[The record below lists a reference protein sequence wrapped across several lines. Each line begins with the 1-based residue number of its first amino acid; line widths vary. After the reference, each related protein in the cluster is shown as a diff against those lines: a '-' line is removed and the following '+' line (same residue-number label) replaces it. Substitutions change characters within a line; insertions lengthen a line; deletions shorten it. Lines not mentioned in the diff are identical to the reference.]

1 MPPLTSLIVLLVV
14 VLQCIFALPPPAF
27 PSPPPDFTKLTVLE
41 TIHPI
46 PEPWVY
52 VEPAPA
58 EQVIAVSI
66 GFKLPNILD
75 FERQFMDIS
84 TPGSPT
90 YGQFLSAEQIFALL
104 DPAKDVVDLVITW
117 LKLANIKV
125 THDHQ
130 WLTLELTVGQLNM
143 LLQAQYN
150 VYRHS
155 TTGVTIIRTESYSI
169 PSVLVPAID
178 VVLPGTSFDG
188 DLSHGPTSAAPTP
201 SEPLAKRFVKRA
213 TCNDQVTPSCLH
225 ALYGIPTNRATQPK
239 NVIAVPGFVNEFA
252 NEADLGTFL
261 AKFRPDLNPRPKFTV
276 QLIDGGQNPQDPD
289 KAGIEANL
297 DIQYTVGLA
306 NGAPTNFIS
315 SGISNMNGF
324 INMANSLL
332 YQEVPPSVLSIS
344 YGFNENQ
351 QTERDLHQFRADLP
365 RKLSWVTAV
374 GATKGQPEV
383 GAELSAGGFSN
394 IFPTATYQADA
405 VAGYRSRLGSV
416 NQGRYNPKGRAYP
429 DISAQGVNIAIVL
442 KGAEVLVEGTSASA
456 PIVASIVALLNDK
469 LISKNGKPLGFLN
482 PLLYSHPGIF
492 NDITAGNNPSCG
504 TNGFPATAGWDPVTG
519 LGTPNFPRFA
529 QNIDV
534 V

>member
-1 MPPLTSLIVLLVV
+1 M
-14 VLQCIFALPPPAF
+14 
-27 PSPPPDFTKLTVLE
+27 
-41 TIHPI
+41 
-46 PEPWVY
+46 
-52 VEPAPA
+52 
-58 EQVIAVSI
+58 
-66 GFKLPNILD
+66 
-75 FERQFMDIS
+75 
-84 TPGSPT
+84 
-90 YGQFLSAEQIFALL
+90 L

-169 PSVLVPAID
+169 PSVLVSAID
-178 VVLPGTSFDG
+178 VVLPSTSFDG

-213 TCNDQVTPSCLH
+213 TCNDQVTPSCLQ

-261 AKFRPDLNPRPKFTV
+261 ANFHPDLNPRPKFTV

-344 YGFNENQ
+344 YGFIENQ
-351 QTERDLHQFRADLP
+351 VSPNSARMLCNIFMQLGARGTSVIVASGDGGVAGSRPSATCTRFVPAFP
-365 RKLSWVTAV
+365 ASCPWVTAV

-383 GAELSAGGFSN
+383 GAELSAGGFSD
-394 IFPTATYQADA
+394 IFAAPPYQADT
-405 VAGYRSRLGSV
+405 VAGYLTGLGSV

-442 KGAEVLVEGTSASA
+442 KGAETLVEGTSASA

-534 V
+534 A